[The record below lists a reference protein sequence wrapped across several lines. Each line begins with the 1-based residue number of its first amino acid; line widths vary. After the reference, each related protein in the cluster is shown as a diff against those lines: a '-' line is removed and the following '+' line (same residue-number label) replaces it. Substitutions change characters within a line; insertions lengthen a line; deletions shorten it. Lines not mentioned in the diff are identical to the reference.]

1 LLEQFREEI
10 TVADGENLDS
20 VVRRALGEA
29 AEPADSAGV
38 ADAIRAR
45 VASGDLGVAATA
57 STAPGWGGL
66 GALGWL
72 PWIGVVVAAGIV
84 GGTLGATGYLGGP
97 SSDAPVESSVIA
109 VTRTVDARSCVGG
122 DVVATLAADTRVLAV
137 LRSDDERWAGVRSP
151 SALGETVWIPV
162 STLTPDDGQPSVSD
176 LPVGGA
182 CPVIEALDDSPAR
195 ATSEDPDDVTPDPAP
210 DPNPDPDPAP
220 PPPPSDT
227 TPPTVQQLSVD
238 VNGCPAVIQAVAAD
252 NVGVTQVTLSWS
264 GVAAGSGAMSLVS
277 GTWRY
282 LYDSENLPEGNMTFT
297 AIARDAAGN
306 ASAPAVTNVYMVCV
320 L

>member
-1 LLEQFREEI
+1 M
-10 TVADGENLDS
+10 ADGENLDS

-97 SSDAPVESSVIA
+97 TRDEAIESGGIA
-109 VTRTVDARSCVGG
+109 VTRSVDARSCVGG
-122 DVVATLAADTRVLAV
+122 DVVATLPAETRVVAV
-137 LRSDDERWAGVRSP
+137 LRSDDEGWAGVRSP

-162 STLTPDDGQPSVSD
+162 STLAVDDGQPLVSE

-182 CPVIEALDDSPAR
+182 CPAVEALDDSP
-195 ATSEDPDDVTPDPAP
+195 TPGPSDDPDDDSPGPGP
-210 DPNPDPDPAP
+210 DPNPDPNPDPGPAP
-220 PPPPSDT
+220 PPADT
-227 TPPTVQQLSVD
+227 SSPTVQQLSIDVD
-238 VNGCPAVIQAVAAD
+238 GCPAVIQAVAAD

-264 GVAAGSGAMSLVS
+264 GVAAGSGAMSLSS

-282 LYDSENLPEGNMTFT
+282 FYDSANLPEGNMTFT

-306 ASAPAVTNVYMVCV
+306 ASAPAVANVYMVC
-320 L
+320 LQ